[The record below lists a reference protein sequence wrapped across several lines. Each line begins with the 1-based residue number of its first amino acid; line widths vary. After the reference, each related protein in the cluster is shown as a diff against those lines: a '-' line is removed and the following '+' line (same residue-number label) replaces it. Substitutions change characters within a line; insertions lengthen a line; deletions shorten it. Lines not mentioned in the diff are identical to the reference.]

1 VVIYRVVG
9 GGHQMPSAS
18 GPSRFER
25 VLGPRNRD
33 IEGTE
38 VIWSFFRKFAR

>member
-1 VVIYRVVG
+1 
-9 GGHQMPSAS
+9 MPSAS